1 MKKLLILMG
10 LCPALA
16 LAQGQGTNINK
27 IIARVDNYYILK
39 SDLQEAKANYE
50 QNGQKVPDEGRVLE
64 SLIINKLLLAK
75 SEIDS
80 VSVEDKVIDGQLEQ
94 RMQYMAQ
101 RFGSEKNIVA
111 AYGKSIEA
119 LKAELRQPI
128 KEQALIEKMQDK
140 ITEAIK
146 VTPSD
151 VRKFFSGIPKD
162 SLPYIPAEAEIGHIV
177 RMAKV
182 TKSQKEDL
190 RKRLFEYKARIERG
204 EEFAK
209 LATEYS
215 EDLGSGKQGGDLG
228 FAKRGQMVSAFEG
241 AVLKLKP
248 NQISDPVES
257 EFGFHLIQMLETRGA
272 EYHARHILLRPEYN
286 RMDVTEPT
294 RVLDSLRSLIQKD
307 TLKFEKAA
315 KDWSEDKPT
324 ADAGGMLIDPA
335 SRTSKLPLDQSME
348 PTLYFTLDSMKVGMI
363 TAPVSYRTEDGR
375 TGMRILW
382 YKNKIEP
389 HIADLKDDYEKIY
402 NIVLQNKKARAVD
415 EWFRKAVADVFIK
428 VEPEYSGYKIFG
440 VNGQ

>member
-1 MKKLLILMG
+1 MKKILIWFA
-10 LCPALA
+10 LCPFWA
-16 LAQGQGTNINK
+16 LAQGQGTTINK

-119 LKAELRQPI
+119 LKVELRQPI
-128 KEQALIEKMQDK
+128 KEQATIEKMQDK
-140 ITEAIK
+140 ITEAVK

-151 VRKFFSGIPKD
+151 VRKFFNTIPKD

-182 TKSQKEDL
+182 TKLQKEDL
-190 RKRLFEYKARIERG
+190 RKKLFDYKTRIEKG
-204 EEFAK
+204 EDFAK
-209 LATEYS
+209 LATEFS

-286 RMDVTEPT
+286 RMDVSEPT
-294 RVLDSLRSLIQKD
+294 RVLDSIRALIQVD

-315 KDWSEDKPT
+315 KEWSEDKAT

-335 SRTSKLPLDQSME
+335 SRTSKLPLDQTME

-375 TGMRILW
+375 TGVRVLW

-389 HIADLKDDYEKIY
+389 HIADLKQDYEKIY

-440 VNGQ
+440 VDGQ

>member
-1 MKKLLILMG
+1 MKKILIWFA
-10 LCPALA
+10 LCPFWA
-16 LAQGQGTNINK
+16 LAQGQGTTINK

-119 LKAELRQPI
+119 LKVELRQPI
-128 KEQALIEKMQDK
+128 KEQATIEKMQDK
-140 ITEAIK
+140 ITEAVK
-146 VTPSD
+146 VTPND
-151 VRKFFSGIPKD
+151 VRKFFNAIPKD

-182 TKSQKEDL
+182 TKLQKEDL
-190 RKRLFEYKARIERG
+190 RKKLFDYKARVEKG
-204 EEFAK
+204 EDFAK
-209 LATEYS
+209 LATEFS

-286 RMDVTEPT
+286 RMDVSEPT
-294 RVLDSLRSLIQKD
+294 RVLDSIRALIQVD

-315 KDWSEDKPT
+315 KDWSEDKAT

-375 TGMRILW
+375 TGVRVLW

-389 HIADLKDDYEKIY
+389 HLADLKQDYEKIY

-440 VNGQ
+440 VDGQ

>member
-1 MKKLLILMG
+1 MKKILIWFA
-10 LCPALA
+10 LCPFWA
-16 LAQGQGTNINK
+16 LAQGQGTTINK

-119 LKAELRQPI
+119 LKVELRQPI
-128 KEQALIEKMQDK
+128 KEQATIEKMQDK
-140 ITEAIK
+140 ITEAVK

-151 VRKFFSGIPKD
+151 VRKFFNTIPKD

-182 TKSQKEDL
+182 TKLQKEDL
-190 RKRLFEYKARIERG
+190 RKKLFDYKARIEKG
-204 EEFAK
+204 EDFAK
-209 LATEYS
+209 LATEFS

-286 RMDVTEPT
+286 RMDVSEPT
-294 RVLDSLRSLIQKD
+294 RVLDSIRALIQVD

-315 KDWSEDKPT
+315 KEWSEDKAT

-335 SRTSKLPLDQSME
+335 SRTSKLPLDQTME

-375 TGMRILW
+375 TGVRVLW

-389 HIADLKDDYEKIY
+389 HIADLKQDYEKIY

-440 VNGQ
+440 VDGQ

>member
-1 MKKLLILMG
+1 MKKILIWFA
-10 LCPALA
+10 LCPFWA
-16 LAQGQGTNINK
+16 LAQGQGTTINK

-119 LKAELRQPI
+119 LKVELRQPI
-128 KEQALIEKMQDK
+128 KEQATIEKMQDK
-140 ITEAIK
+140 ITEAVK

-151 VRKFFSGIPKD
+151 VRKFFNTIPKD

-182 TKSQKEDL
+182 TKLQKEDL
-190 RKRLFEYKARIERG
+190 RKKLFDYKARIEKG
-204 EEFAK
+204 EDFAK
-209 LATEYS
+209 LATEFS

-286 RMDVTEPT
+286 RMDVSEPT
-294 RVLDSLRSLIQKD
+294 RVLDSIRILIQVD

-315 KDWSEDKPT
+315 KEWSEDKAT

-335 SRTSKLPLDQSME
+335 SRTSKLPLDQTME

-375 TGMRILW
+375 TGVRVLW

-389 HIADLKDDYEKIY
+389 HIADLKQDYEKIY

-440 VNGQ
+440 VDGQ

>member
-1 MKKLLILMG
+1 MKKILIWFA
-10 LCPALA
+10 LCPFWA
-16 LAQGQGTNINK
+16 LAQGQGTTINK

-119 LKAELRQPI
+119 LKVELRQPI
-128 KEQALIEKMQDK
+128 KEQATIEKMQDK
-140 ITEAIK
+140 ITEAVK

-151 VRKFFSGIPKD
+151 VRKFFNTIPKD

-182 TKSQKEDL
+182 TKLQKEDL
-190 RKRLFEYKARIERG
+190 RKKLFDYKARIEKG
-204 EEFAK
+204 EDFAK
-209 LATEYS
+209 LATEFS

-294 RVLDSLRSLIQKD
+294 RVLDSIRALIQVD

-315 KDWSEDKPT
+315 KEWSEDKAT

-335 SRTSKLPLDQSME
+335 SRTSKLPLDQTME

-375 TGMRILW
+375 TGVRVLW

-389 HIADLKDDYEKIY
+389 HIADLKQDYEKIY

-440 VNGQ
+440 VDGQ